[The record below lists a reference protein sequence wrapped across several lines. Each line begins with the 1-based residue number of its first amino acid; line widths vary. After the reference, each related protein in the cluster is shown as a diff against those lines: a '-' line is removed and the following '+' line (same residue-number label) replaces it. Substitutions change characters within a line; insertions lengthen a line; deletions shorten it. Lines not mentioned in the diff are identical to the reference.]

1 MTQKIDTISEDSIK
15 RLVDAFYARIRQDR
29 ELGPIFDRTIGTSE
43 KEWQLHLETM
53 YRFWSSIMLASGRFH
68 GAPMQKHQA
77 LPAFD
82 LGLFER
88 WLMLFEKT
96 TNDLHTK
103 EIALQ
108 YQLKSQNIAKNLR
121 HAMEQT
127 GRF

>member
-1 MTQKIDTISEDSIK
+1 MSEKIDTISEDSIK
-15 RLVDAFYARIRQDR
+15 ILVDAFYARIRQDR

-43 KEWQLHLETM
+43 EEWQLHLETM

-68 GAPMQKHQA
+68 GSPMQKHQA

-121 HAMEQT
+121 HAMET
-127 GRF
+127 TERF